1 LLPKS
6 DDKNQQLTKKGGGEM
21 ADVRKE
27 LIGML
32 NHALELEYSA
42 RIQYLAHAEAI
53 KGLGAEPIIERLKE
67 IAGDE
72 FKHEEL
78 FRQLIAAYLGGEPT
92 MSLAET
98 FKAKD
103 TKKILEVNL
112 KGEKDAVD
120 FYKQIYQK
128 VIDNKKSLQ
137 YQFETLE
144 HQIRHVILDEQEHIT
159 ELSLLLGI

>member
-1 LLPKS
+1 
-6 DDKNQQLTKKGGGEM
+6 M
-21 ADVRKE
+21 
-27 LIGML
+27 
-32 NHALELEYSA
+32 EYSA

-53 KGLGAEPIIERLKE
+53 NGLGAEPLIERLKE

-72 FKHEEL
+72 LKHEGM
-78 FRQLIAAYLGGEPT
+78 FRELIAAYLGGEPSMT
-92 MSLAET
+92 LAET

-103 TKKILEVNL
+103 TKEILEVNL

-137 YQFETLE
+137 YEFETLE
-144 HQIRHVILDEQEHIT
+144 HQIRHVIIDEQEHVT
-159 ELSLLLGI
+159 ELNLLLGK